1 MYRLDKILS
10 LSDPVHTMADIGT
23 DHGFVPYLFLKENLA
38 QKAIAIDISE
48 PSLNKAKE
56 LLKNL
61 QKDYDCRLGDG
72 LKALKKEECQAIIIA
87 GMGGALISKILEEGL
102 DIAKDCQYLI
112 VQPMQGVDILREN
125 LARLGFFIEKEE
137 LAFER
142 GKYYHL
148 FKIFY
153 CPKRSLE
160 PQGISRAFLANND
173 PLKESWFQFEIKR
186 REKVLE
192 NLNKAKNFERQKDK
206 AEKVRKEIEKL
217 KEWSHASC

>member
-87 GMGGALISKILEEGL
+87 GMGGALISW
-102 DIAKDCQYLI
+102 
-112 VQPMQGVDILREN
+112 
-125 LARLGFFIEKEE
+125 IES
-137 LAFER
+137 
-142 GKYYHL
+142 
-148 FKIFY
+148 I
-153 CPKRSLE
+153 
-160 PQGISRAFLANND
+160 
-173 PLKESWFQFEIKR
+173 
-186 REKVLE
+186 
-192 NLNKAKNFERQKDK
+192 
-206 AEKVRKEIEKL
+206 
-217 KEWSHASC
+217 